1 MLPVVRSALV
11 AAFYLTAGV
20 AVAGTTLTAPE
31 ALDKAE
37 AGESGRGS
45 GRPGG

>member
-20 AVAGTTLTAPE
+20 AAAGTTLTSPD
-31 ALDKAE
+31 ALDKAQ
-37 AGESGRGS
+37 AGESGCGS